1 MDEKERLKAAEVL
14 GKYYTLFT
22 ERTQVDG
29 IAQVQILDNIP
40 KGDDSG

>member
-1 MDEKERLKAAEVL
+1 MGSEMCIRDR
-14 GKYYTLFT
+14 YYTLFT